1 MQIMATVYRDIK
13 ELNIE
18 SRKMELSEKKVQIK
32 SLASREEAQR
42 YLNDLKGRS
51 EEKGY
56 PTRRYKNC
64 VRVEK
69 IKDAKYLKFYIA

>member
-18 SRKMELSEKKVQIK
+18 NRKMELSEKKVQIK

-42 YLNDLKGRS
+42 YLNDLKDRA
-51 EEKGY
+51 EKKGY
-56 PTRRYKNC
+56 PTRCYKYC
-64 VRVEK
+64 VRVDK